1 MALFETSPNYMSRF
15 TQQPLRLVLMGF
27 IALVSIVTF
36 ASALLLSY
44 TLTKQNT
51 ILEEAR
57 QRSNAQLALAR
68 LDQENKLSLR
78 HYLNHQSELLYAIVT
93 TDEGNTIALKSS
105 PPKFTPASIPQEPGP
120 GDIRYT
126 YDSQRQLLT
135 VYQPIPWASDYNGKA
150 LLTSTFDISAQISS
164 LQTHYIRDAIFI
176 ALIGLVGVWNVA
188 LLLQRYIT
196 RPLEQLTTNAEQ
208 IAQGNYQLRNTVS
221 GNNEVGRLAQ
231 ALNKISHTT
240 HSTLKDLEQRHQQLH
255 DFLHCG
261 LVAMV
266 VENEQNTFVDFS
278 VNFLD
283 LTGYN
288 ATELSNLG
296 WKNLIHPDSK
306 PEFLAFK
313 ALLNFQQ
320 EEVETEVEILTKTR
334 QSLWLSLVGKEL
346 KREGDDANVVLFFAR
361 NIQQRKQQE
370 IDLRLSAVAFE
381 TQEAIVVSDADT
393 NILKVNKAFSRI
405 TGYSSGEA
413 IGARTNLLQSGH
425 HNQEFYQAMWSQLK
439 QKGRWQGEI
448 WNRKKN
454 GHTYPQWQTITAVK
468 NETGRVTHYIAC
480 FQDISERKRAEEE
493 IRQLAYYDELT
504 GLPNRRMFYQRLQQ
518 AVSASQRNDNHG
530 ALIFIDLDHFKDV
543 NDSLG
548 HLFGDKLLQEV
559 SLRLSE
565 LVRTEDT
572 LARLGG
578 DEFVIMLEHLDI
590 DYDKAAES
598 ARQLCERLIKS
609 LSKHYLID
617 QQTLRVSASV
627 GISLFPADSDDIND
641 LLRQADT
648 AMYNS
653 KASGRSTLRFFSHE
667 MQNQANARLQLRSEL
682 EQAISNNEFRLHL
695 QPQIDIKT
703 RQLVGCESLLRWQHP
718 LRGLIG
724 PAEFL
729 TIAEESNLI
738 IQIGEWTL
746 DEACRLQ
753 QQLKQS
759 NPGNPQ
765 ISVNIHPKHFHCP
778 DFVYKTLKIIAGHE
792 ASPKDICLEITE
804 GVAIGNLQEA
814 ALKIASLQETGIKVA
829 IDDFGIGYSSLSYLV
844 NLQARE
850 LKLDRSFISQLSHKR
865 EACLMVKNLV
875 SLAHQLN
882 MQVVAEGVET
892 EQQRQLLADLN
903 CDILQGYLESKPLSI
918 DDYVNY
924 LSRYDQNLNNHK
936 QQLLVANTFSI

>member
-1 MALFETSPNYMSRF
+1 
-15 TQQPLRLVLMGF
+15 MGF
-27 IALVSIVTF
+27 IALVSTVTF

-57 QRSNAQLALAR
+57 QRSSAQLALAR
-68 LDQENKLSLR
+68 LDQDNKLSLR
-78 HYLNHQSELLYAIVT
+78 HYLSHQSDLLYAIVT
-93 TDEGNTIALKSS
+93 TSEGQTIALKTKGV
-105 PPKFTPASIPQEPGP
+105 PQPQQAPIPQEPEP
-120 GDIRYT
+120 GDVRYT
-126 YDSQRQLLT
+126 YDQEQQLLT
-135 VYQPIPWASDYNGKA
+135 VYQPIPWASGYTGKA
-150 LLTSTFDISAQISS
+150 LLTSTFDVSAPINT
-164 LQTHYIRDAIFI
+164 LQDRYIRDAVFI
-176 ALIGLVGVWNVA
+176 CLIGLVGVWSVA
-188 LLLQRYIT
+188 LLMQRYIT
-196 RPLEQLTTNAEQ
+196 QPLEKLTSNAEQ
-208 IAQGNYQLRNTVS
+208 IAKGNYQLKNTVT

-240 HSTLKDLEQRHQQLH
+240 YSTLRDLEQRHQQLH
-255 DFLHCG
+255 EFLHCG

-266 VENEQNTFVDFS
+266 VENEQEQFIDFS
-278 VNFLD
+278 SNMPD
-283 LTGYN
+283 LTGYS
-288 ATELSNLG
+288 ATELSGLG
-296 WKNLIHPDSK
+296 WKDLIHPDSQ
-306 PEFLAFK
+306 PEFMSFK
-313 ALLNFQQ
+313 ALLSFQQ
-320 EEVETEVEILTKTR
+320 DDIETEVQILTKQR
-334 QSLWLSLVGKEL
+334 QTLWLSLVGKEL
-346 KREGDDANVVLFFAR
+346 KREGNDANVMLFFAR
-361 NIQQRKQQE
+361 SIQQRKQQE

-381 TQEAIVVSDADT
+381 TQEAIVISDAQT

-425 HNQEFYQAMWSQLK
+425 HNQEFYQGMWSQLK
-439 QKGRWQGEI
+439 QQGRWQGEI

-454 GHTYPQWQTITAVK
+454 GQTYPQWQTITAVK

-578 DEFVIMLEHLDI
+578 DEFVIMLEHLDN
-590 DYDKAAES
+590 DYDKAADA
-598 ARQLCERLIKS
+598 ARQLCERLIQS

-627 GISLFPADSDDIND
+627 GISLFPSDSDDIDD

-648 AMYNS
+648 AMYKS

-667 MQNQANARLQLRSEL
+667 MQNQANARLQLRSDL
-682 EQAISNNEFRLHL
+682 EQAINNNEFRLHL

-718 LRGLIG
+718 QRGLIG

-746 DEACRLQ
+746 NKASQIQ
-753 QQLKQS
+753 QQLKNQDLS
-759 NPGNPQ
+759 NKQ
-765 ISVNIHPKHFHCP
+765 ISVNIHPKHFRCP
-778 DFVYKTLKIIAGHE
+778 DFVDKTLKIITSNG

-804 GVAIGNLQEA
+804 GVAIDNLQEA
-814 ALKIASLQETGIKVA
+814 AHKISLLQEVGIKVA

-865 EACLMVKNLV
+865 EARLMVKNLV

-882 MQVVAEGVET
+882 IQVVAEGVET

-903 CDILQGYLESKPLSI
+903 CDILQGYLESKPLSLA
-918 DDYVNY
+918 DYYDFLLNY
-924 LSRYDQNLNNHK
+924 AQKLDSYK
-936 QQLLVANTFSI
+936 QQQLASNCFTI